1 MSYFTCVETAKKELL
16 CALIGLSRAIEGN
29 ESKCTRHTQKIFLDG
44 LYMITLSEMMITY
57 QEIMCHITLLHGEK
71 QRLVPRCAT
80 CKKKCGR
87 NDDFPKDKM
96 ESLSEYAY
104 QILQRILSIGLF
116 VSHQGIDIKIK
127 NQATDF
133 LYKALFQVG
142 NTNKQNPLFYENYRK
157 EGGKIFQIILNQY
170 FSLEYK

>member
-1 MSYFTCVETAKKELL
+1 MSHFTCVETVKKELL

-96 ESLSEYAY
+96 ESLSEYA
-104 QILQRILSIGLF
+104 
-116 VSHQGIDIKIK
+116 
-127 NQATDF
+127 
-133 LYKALFQVG
+133 
-142 NTNKQNPLFYENYRK
+142 
-157 EGGKIFQIILNQY
+157 
-170 FSLEYK
+170 

>member
-1 MSYFTCVETAKKELL
+1 
-16 CALIGLSRAIEGN
+16 
-29 ESKCTRHTQKIFLDG
+29 
-44 LYMITLSEMMITY
+44 
-57 QEIMCHITLLHGEK
+57 
-71 QRLVPRCAT
+71 
-80 CKKKCGR
+80 
-87 NDDFPKDKM
+87 M

-104 QILQRILSIGLF
+104 QLLQSILSIGLF
-116 VSHQGIDIKIK
+116 VSHQGIDIKTK

>member
-29 ESKCTRHTQKIFLDG
+29 ESKCTRHTQKYFGWTIYDYIVRDDDYISRNHVSYYFASWG
-44 LYMITLSEMMITY
+44 
-57 QEIMCHITLLHGEK
+57 K

-104 QILQRILSIGLF
+104 QLLQSILSIGLF
-116 VSHQGIDIKIK
+116 VSHQGIDIKTK